1 MIAAEMPSRFP
12 KFATLPWLWL
22 MAVSLI
28 PATPGSSFAAEPQK
42 SPVVIIHGAFGGGWD
57 WKNVGQRLQNRGH
70 IVYRPTL
77 TGLGERSH
85 LASPEISLRTHIQDV
100 VNVIRFEGLSN
111 VTLVAHSYSG
121 MVATGVMEE
130 IPQLLK
136 RVVFLDAAIPD
147 DGESF
152 VTFNEAM
159 GAPLPE
165 KPGTGFLTLGGA
177 FAFGKEPPS
186 DVPQSWKTFTEAVT
200 FRNPI
205 SQKLPATFVFF
216 LDQDQNPEVVIPGN
230 DDSKFRH
237 AVWKRLTARGWKID
251 KFKGDHVSERTHPTE
266 LAAYLD
272 ALLGQP

>member
-1 MIAAEMPSRFP
+1 MPAHVS
-12 KFATLPWLWL
+12 KFAIHYWLWL
-22 MAVSLI
+22 IAVSLI
-28 PATPGSSFAAEPQK
+28 PANPASSLAAEIQK
-42 SPVVIIHGAFGGGWD
+42 SPIVIIHGAFGGGWD
-57 WKNVGQRLQNRGH
+57 WKNVGQMLGNHGH

-85 LASPEISLRTHIQDV
+85 LACPEISLRTHIQDV

-121 MVATGVMEE
+121 MVATGVMDE

-159 GAPLPE
+159 GGTLPE
-165 KPGTGFLTLGGA
+165 KPGTGYLTLGGA

-186 DVPQSWKTFTEAVT
+186 DVPQSWKTFTEPVT
-200 FRNPI
+200 FRNPV
-205 SQKLPATFVFF
+205 SRKLPATFVFF
-216 LDQDQNPEVVIPGN
+216 LEKDQNPEVPIPGN
-230 DDSKFRH
+230 EDSRFRH
-237 AVWKRLTARGWKID
+237 AAWKRLTARGWKIE
-251 KFKGDHVSERTHPTE
+251 KFKGDHVSERTHPVE
-266 LAAYLD
+266 LAEFLN
-272 ALLGQP
+272 ALFGQP